1 MTSPNQYGNIDWGR
15 IRKVLVVRE
24 GLLRRI
30 AERVVDETTP
40 DDLAS
45 EVIREFF
52 SQRNRLGWDPKKGPL
67 ECFLVRVLDRKW
79 IDRPDREARAGAS
92 SNNRHTASEP
102 AQTAEN
108 RIEELD
114 PHELLKRV
122 RDLAANDSEL
132 VEIVDA
138 VELLDG
144 DSPQAR
150 QQVPELIGTSVKDV
164 EKRKK
169 RLRRAL
175 SGLRV

>member
-1 MTSPNQYGNIDWGR
+1 MKSANQYGNIDWER

-24 GLLRRI
+24 GQLRRI

-40 DDLAS
+40 DELAS

-52 SQRNRLGWDPKKGPL
+52 NHRNRLGWDPKKGAL
-67 ECFLVRVLDRKW
+67 EWFLVRLLDRKW
-79 IDRPDREARAGAS
+79 IDCPGREATPGAS
-92 SNNRHTASEP
+92 SNKRHAASEP
-102 AQTAEN
+102 GQKAEN
-108 RIEELD
+108 RLEELD

-132 VEIVDA
+132 VEIIDA

-144 DSPQAR
+144 DSHQAN
-150 QQVPELIGTSVKDV
+150 QQVSELIGTSVKDV

-169 RLRRAL
+169 RLRRTL
-175 SGLRV
+175 SELRV